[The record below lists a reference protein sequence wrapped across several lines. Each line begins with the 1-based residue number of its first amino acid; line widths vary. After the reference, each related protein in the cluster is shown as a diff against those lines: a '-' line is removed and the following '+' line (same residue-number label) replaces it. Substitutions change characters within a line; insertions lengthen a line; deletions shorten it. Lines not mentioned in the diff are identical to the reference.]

1 MKHWSKLF
9 LLIFLASSCSSSSG
23 TNENTADNYPQD
35 LEGKKE
41 LLRQKRAEL
50 KDITAVIT
58 QLEDEIT
65 ALDPDKTNNARLVTT
80 QKLSIKNFKRFV
92 EVQGVVDAE
101 DLVAA
106 TSESPGRIISL
117 TVEEGDRINRGQLI
131 AKLDMEQLN
140 KQMAEIQKSL
150 ELAKTVYERQDR
162 LWKQNIGSEI
172 QYLEAKNNKERLE
185 KSLETLEF
193 QMTKAEVYAPV
204 NGVVERVLLHSGE
217 FASPGMPIVQILN
230 TNKLKVVADVPE
242 TLLKAVRLGAQVK
255 VEFPALSLEQNTR
268 INEIGRTIDASNR
281 TFKVETS
288 LSKTSN
294 LIKPNLLA
302 IVHINDYSVDKAIT
316 VPLEAVLQELSG
328 KDYVFVKQDGER
340 GPVAKKVIVET
351 GESYNGEI
359 LITNGLEA
367 GAEVIIEGAR
377 DLNENE
383 RIQIFN
389 S

>member
-1 MKHWSKLF
+1 MKHWPIIF
-9 LLIFLASSCSSSSG
+9 LLSLLGVACAPSSG
-23 TNENTADNYPQD
+23 PAEQAVGAVPKD
-35 LEGKKE
+35 LEGKKA
-41 LLRQKRAEL
+41 LLREKRAEL
-50 KDITAVIT
+50 KEITAVIT

-65 ALDPDKTNNARLVTT
+65 ALDPDKNDNARLVTT
-80 QKLSIKNFKRFV
+80 QTLKTKDFKRYV

-106 TSESPGRIISL
+106 TSESPGRIITL
-117 TVEEGDRINRGQLI
+117 TVEEGDRVDKGQLI

-140 KQMAEIQKSL
+140 KQIAEIQKSL
-150 ELAKTVYERQDR
+150 ELANTVYERQDR

-172 QYLEAKNNKERLE
+172 QYLEAKNSKERLE

-204 NGVVERVLLHSGE
+204 TGVVERVLLHSGE

-230 TNKLKVVADVPE
+230 TNRLKVVADVPE
-242 TLLKAVRLGAQVK
+242 TLLKAVKMGAPVK
-255 VEFPALSLEQNTR
+255 VEFPALSMEQNTR
-268 INEIGRTIDASNR
+268 IVEIGRTIDASNR
-281 TFKVETS
+281 TFKIETS

-302 IVHINDYSVDKAIT
+302 IVHINDYAVNQAIT

-328 KDYVFVKQDGER
+328 KDYVYIKEDGER

-351 GESYNGEI
+351 GESYGGEI
-359 LITNGLEA
+359 LIMQGLEA
-367 GAEVIIEGAR
+367 GTEVIIEGAR

-383 RIQIFN
+383 RIRIFN

>member
-1 MKHWSKLF
+1 MP
-9 LLIFLASSCSSSSG
+9 ASSP
-23 TNENTADNYPQD
+23 PQT
-35 LEGKKE
+35 LN
-41 LLRQKRAEL
+41 A
-50 KDITAVIT
+50 KD
-58 QLEDEIT
+58 
-65 ALDPDKTNNARLVTT
+65 
-80 QKLSIKNFKRFV
+80 FKRFV
-92 EVQGVVDAE
+92 EIQGVVDAE

-117 TVEEGDRINRGQLI
+117 TVEEGDRVDRGQLI

-140 KQMAEIQKSL
+140 KQIAEIQTSL
-150 ELAKTVYERQDR
+150 ELAKTVYERQER
-162 LWKQNIGSEI
+162 LWKQNIGSEM
-172 QYLEAKNNKERLE
+172 QYLEAQNSKERLE

-193 QMTKAEVYAPV
+193 QLTKAEVYAPV
-204 NGVVERVLLHSGE
+204 SGVVERVILHGGE

-242 TLLKAVRLGAQVK
+242 ALLQAVRIGAAVK
-255 VEFPALSLEQNTR
+255 VEFPALGIEQNTR
-268 INEIGRTIDASNR
+268 INDIGRTIDASNR
-281 TFKVETS
+281 TFKIETS

-302 IVHINDYSVDKAIT
+302 IVHINDFAKKQAIT

-328 KDYVFVKQDGER
+328 KDYVFVKQDGDR
-340 GPVAKKVIVET
+340 GPVAKKVMVET
-351 GESYNGEI
+351 GESYGGEI

-383 RIQIFN
+383 RIQVFN